1 MGFRNVRV
9 MKRVNGLLQFVLSLS
24 LVTSCVESDEAV
36 DLTSMP
42 RQTITIEAS
51 QEARRVETRTTLQ
64 TDGSVFWNPSD
75 EISLFFNSGTN
86 GGDKFVSQNSENVA
100 IAEFSGSIQG
110 ITGGGEN
117 LEENAYFWA
126 VYPYSEG
133 NSCDGSSIVTTLPYK
148 QQAVEGTFADDL
160 FITIARSPS
169 VKMAFKN
176 VCGGVK
182 FCVSKSGIESVI
194 FRGNSGEN
202 LAGKVRVSFD
212 ENNKPAVT
220 EVIDGQSEVVVTAPN
235 GGTFEPG
242 KYYYIITLPTPLES
256 GFEMIFR
263 KSDNTK
269 IVYKR
274 TSGVVINRSRFGV
287 VENVDSGE
295 AVPDDTPTGGSESGF
310 YLGIIGFNNG
320 LYTYPIQHLSN
331 SSIADYNSFI
341 DGLTTINGTL
351 LYYAVDKSIDQLQ
364 AATFPSNLY
373 DVSIVTFTDGLD
385 RGSLDEGGYLSNTE
399 YLAAL
404 NTRLTGEKVSDK
416 SITAYSIGVRG
427 DDVTNY
433 TSFQNNLKNLATSKD
448 NVFEVSDMSEV
459 NEVFLKIADLLGE
472 TKYFQKLTLK
482 IKGPSHNEKCRF
494 TFDNVSSYNSSQ
506 CYIEGT
512 FNRVD
517 KTLTDVKYVGLSS
530 ASGTVIN
537 SYKNEENFYVFTFD
551 GVQAADGTLVPTDNV
566 LHWYTEG
573 GVWEKDSEFDFD
585 PGDVSVEKIE
595 RSAAIILNLDCSSS
609 LEGDAF
615 ATLQRHAKSFIA
627 KLCENITDPYEAA
640 SISLNQTAVT
650 MGVGTN
656 KTLSATVLPTTAVRK
671 DVEYS
676 STNAAVA
683 SVDKN
688 GKITAHKPGAATIIA
703 RTKDGGLTAA
713 CNTTVLSDEHIIR
726 YTSTDGNIVTPDE
739 ATAFGGANI
748 ISNTCENG
756 QGVITF
762 DAPVTEIGSYAF
774 RNCSSLTSVTIP
786 DSVTKIGDNAF
797 RYCSSLISVTIPDS
811 VTEIGDYAFISCSSL
826 TSVIIPDSVT
836 KIGSLNPF
844 NGCSKLTEFNGKFAS
859 ADKRCLIVDG
869 VLNSFAPAGLTEYT
883 IPDSVTEIGDSAFS
897 SCSSL
902 TSVTIPNSVTE
913 IGWYAFA
920 YCSSLKSVTI
930 PDSVTEIGYSAF
942 ISCSSLTSVTIPDS
956 VTKIG
961 SYNPFNGCS
970 KLTEFNGKFA
980 SDDKRCLILD
990 GVLKSFAPAGLT
1002 EYTIPDSVTK
1012 IGEIAF
1018 SDCSSLIS
1026 VTIPDSVTE
1035 IGDSAFAYCSR
1046 LSSVTIPNSV
1056 TSIGVYAFA
1065 YCSRLT
1071 SVTIP
1076 DSVTSIESY
1085 AFYECSRLQNV
1096 YCKPATPPVAD
1107 FGSYTSWNAFYRN
1120 ASGRKIYVPRA
1131 SEGAY
1136 EAASGWN
1143 SYAADIEPY
1152 DFNE

>member
-1 MGFRNVRV
+1 
-9 MKRVNGLLQFVLSLS
+9 MKSVKSLFHSLLGLC
-24 LVTSCVESDEAV
+24 LVTSCIESDEAV

-331 SSIADYNSFI
+331 RSIAGYNSFI

-433 TSFQNNLKNLATSKD
+433 TSFQNNLKNLATSND

-494 TFDNVSSYNSSQ
+494 TFDNVSSYNYSQ

-530 ASGTVIN
+530 DSGTVIN

-627 KLCENITDPYEAA
+627 KLCENITDPYEVA

-650 MGVGTN
+650 MSVGTN

-703 RTKDGGLTAA
+703 RTKDGGLTAV
-713 CNTTVLSDEHIIR
+713 CNTVVMSDESIIR
-726 YTSTDGNIVTPDE
+726 YTSTDGKIVTPYKTDV
-739 ATAFGGANI
+739 FGVNI
-748 ISNTCENG
+748 VSNTYED
-756 QGVITF
+756 GVGIITF
-762 DAPVTEIGSYAF
+762 DGPVTS
-774 RNCSSLTSVTIP
+774 
-786 DSVTKIGDNAF
+786 
-797 RYCSSLISVTIPDS
+797 
-811 VTEIGDYAFISCSSL
+811 IGDYAFS
-826 TSVIIPDSVT
+826 D
-836 KIGSLNPF
+836 
-844 NGCSKLTEFNGKFAS
+844 
-859 ADKRCLIVDG
+859 
-869 VLNSFAPAGLTEYT
+869 
-883 IPDSVTEIGDSAFS
+883 
-897 SCSSL
+897 
-902 TSVTIPNSVTE
+902 
-913 IGWYAFA
+913 
-920 YCSSLKSVTI
+920 CSSLKSVTI
-930 PDSVTEIGYSAF
+930 PCSVGFIGIGAF
-942 ISCSSLTSVTIPDS
+942 DNC
-956 VTKIG
+956 
-961 SYNPFNGCS
+961 C
-970 KLTEFNGKFA
+970 
-980 SDDKRCLILD
+980 
-990 GVLKSFAPAGLT
+990 GL
-1002 EYTIPDSVTK
+1002 V
-1012 IGEIAF
+1012 
-1018 SDCSSLIS
+1018 
-1026 VTIPDSVTE
+1026 
-1035 IGDSAFAYCSR
+1035 
-1046 LSSVTIPNSV
+1046 
-1056 TSIGVYAFA
+1056 SIH
-1065 YCSRLT
+1065 CTPL
-1071 SVTIP
+1071 
-1076 DSVTSIESY
+1076 
-1085 AFYECSRLQNV
+1085 
-1096 YCKPATPPVAD
+1096 TPPMGSSIMFRNVAER
-1107 FGSYTSWNAFYRN
+1107 F
-1120 ASGRKIYVPRA
+1120 KIYVPSTAVETYKIATYWEDYVRNSDYQVIVA
-1131 SEGAY
+1131 EYANYPKDLHLAIRKDGSRYYISKEECDETTLSDILVEGITVVDMNTYFIISLKDVQINPISSITMAFELY
-1136 EAASGWN
+1136 GDIMPTSHQGEIISTKWDSINKTINYFGGTPLYSDRYYYTTETKSSSGDPMTDWVDGIMGVQRYTSCIHGPGGILYDSTN
-1143 SYAADIEPY
+1143 TAPY
-1152 DFNE
+1152 VRGITN

>member
-9 MKRVNGLLQFVLSLS
+9 MKKMNRLLQLVLSLS
-24 LVTSCVESDEAV
+24 LVTSCIESDEAV

-169 VKMAFKN
+169 VRMAFKN

-331 SSIADYNSFI
+331 RSIAGYNSFI

-385 RGSLDEGGYLSNTE
+385 RGSLEEVDGYLSYPE

-404 NTRLTGEKVSDK
+404 NTRLTEEKVSGK

-427 DDVTNY
+427 VDVTHY
-433 TSFQNNLKNLATSKD
+433 DSFQNNLKNLATSND

-482 IKGPSHNEKCRF
+482 IKGLSHNEKCRF

-512 FNRVD
+512 FNRID

-530 ASGTVIN
+530 DSGTVIN

-615 ATLQRHAKSFIA
+615 ATLQRHAKSFIT
-627 KLCENITDPYEAA
+627 KLRENVADPYTAE
-640 SISLNQTAVT
+640 SISLNKQSV
-650 MGVGTN
+650 
-656 KTLSATVLPTTAVRK
+656 TLSIGMTETLIATVLPDTAVQK
-671 DVEYS
+671 DVEWN
-676 STNAAVA
+676 STNSTVA

-688 GKITAHKPGAATIIA
+688 GKITAHKPGVATIIA
-703 RTKDGGLTAA
+703 RTLAGGLTATCRVNVSGIYLGITGFNA
-713 CNTTVLSDEHIIR
+713 SLYSYPISELNEENKTGFNSFIDSLNMKKGTVLYYAVEQAISQMQSVSLPANLSTAAIV
-726 YTSTDGNIVTPDE
+726 TFTDGLDQGSLMLNGSHFDNDTYLNSINYRIKNDSIGGQPITAYAIGLRGSDIQDENVTTFTNNLKKLSSSAENATEVTSMAEVNAKFKEIAEQLCPNNTWQRTSEFDKEEDSDIVTE
-739 ATAFGGANI
+739 RGSA
-748 ISNTCENG
+748 
-756 QGVITF
+756 VIM
-762 DAPVTEIGSYAF
+762 
-774 RNCSSLTSVTIP
+774 L
-786 DSVTKIGDNAF
+786 
-797 RYCSSLISVTIPDS
+797 
-811 VTEIGDYAFISCSSL
+811 
-826 TSVIIPDSVT
+826 
-836 KIGSLNPF
+836 
-844 NGCSKLTEFNGKFAS
+844 
-859 ADKRCLIVDG
+859 
-869 VLNSFAPAGLTEYT
+869 VL
-883 IPDSVTEIGDSAFS
+883 
-897 SCSSL
+897 
-902 TSVTIPNSVTE
+902 
-913 IGWYAFA
+913 
-920 YCSSLKSVTI
+920 
-930 PDSVTEIGYSAF
+930 
-942 ISCSSLTSVTIPDS
+942 
-956 VTKIG
+956 
-961 SYNPFNGCS
+961 
-970 KLTEFNGKFA
+970 
-980 SDDKRCLILD
+980 
-990 GVLKSFAPAGLT
+990 
-1002 EYTIPDSVTK
+1002 
-1012 IGEIAF
+1012 
-1018 SDCSSLIS
+1018 DCSSSLADDFVKAQTNAKDFIN
-1026 VTIPDSVTE
+1026 TL
-1035 IGDSAFAYCSR
+1035 Y
-1046 LSSVTIPNSV
+1046 NS
-1056 TSIGVYAFA
+1056 T
-1065 YCSRLT
+1065 
-1071 SVTIP
+1071 
-1076 DSVTSIESY
+1076 
-1085 AFYECSRLQNV
+1085 Q
-1096 YCKPATPPVAD
+1096 
-1107 FGSYTSWNAFYRN
+1107 
-1120 ASGRKIYVPRA
+1120 
-1131 SEGAY
+1131 
-1136 EAASGWN
+1136 
-1143 SYAADIEPY
+1143 
-1152 DFNE
+1152 